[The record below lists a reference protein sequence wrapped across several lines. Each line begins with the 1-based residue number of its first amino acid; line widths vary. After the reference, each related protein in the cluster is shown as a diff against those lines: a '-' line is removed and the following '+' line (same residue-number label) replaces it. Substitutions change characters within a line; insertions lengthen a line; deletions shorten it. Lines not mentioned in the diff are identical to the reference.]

1 MSITIISYGGL
12 GEKIMSLMG
21 AIDLQKRTNK
31 KISIWFSKQYYDLFF
46 DTNNFSLN
54 DLPEF
59 KFKNISYELKE
70 HKVNNNFGLHL
81 QRLLIYKSVDESVIK
96 YSKDNKLKI
105 HKFRV
110 IKNKFP
116 DIESGIIERTWIKG
130 LKNEGLQDI
139 KDWLSD
145 ITKYRIYDKFMK
157 NVGFDWI
164 NPDCELVYINIS
176 ISLHFESIFYELSSN
191 YILSPE
197 YYEDALKIIK
207 KKTNKKLQFFI
218 KSDIDKIY
226 LSEYFNIISKYGD
239 IVLEYKDIFYPQSY
253 TLLICSKAQ
262 YFISSGDVLYYIISS
277 IFSKKNT
284 ITISPNFEVFNKS
297 DYPDNIIFLDENKYK
312 LNTTRRLNNLS
323 IKFSLGYKPMHL
335 NNEYQAVYYQ
345 LETKKDKIY
354 EIYNHSYSEFDKN
367 IKSKYFKNLLLY
379 KVLLLRDKV
388 RNVHSGI
395 SIKEGIMMYKLIKQY
410 KPKKLI
416 EVGLACGISTCYM
429 LCAITSGDKIYSID
443 PFQKI
448 QWDRF
453 GLINANNV
461 VHELNLPSN
470 THHWIP
476 KYSYDYFNFTND
488 KYDFMLIDG
497 DHSYEG
503 TMIDLNGSL
512 KILNKKGIL
521 AIDDILHNDVGK
533 AVNDFI
539 KINNNKFSKIN
550 TTVKTM
556 GFYIKI

>member
-1 MSITIISYGGL
+1 MSIIILPYGGL
-12 GEKIMSLMG
+12 GKKIMSLMG

-31 KISIWFSKQYYDLFF
+31 KINIWFTKQYDDLLF
-46 DTNNFSLN
+46 DTDNFLLN

-59 KFKNISYELKE
+59 NFKNISYELKE
-70 HKVNNNFGLHL
+70 FEINKDYGLHL
-81 QRLLIYKSVDESVIK
+81 QRLLIYKKMNESAIK

-105 HKFRV
+105 YKFGL
-110 IKNKFP
+110 IGNKYP
-116 DIESGIIERTWIKG
+116 EIESGIIEYTWIRG
-130 LKNEGLQDI
+130 FKNEGLQYI

-145 ITKYRIYDKFMK
+145 ITKYRIYDKFIK

-164 NPDCELVYINIS
+164 NPDRDLVYIHIPIS
-176 ISLHFESIFYELSSN
+176 IHFESIFYNLSDR
-191 YILSPE
+191 YILSPQ

-207 KKTNKKLQFFI
+207 NKTNKKLQIFI
-218 KSDIDKIY
+218 KSDIDKVY
-226 LSEYFNIISKYGD
+226 LSDYFNIISKFGN
-239 IVLEYKDIFYPQSY
+239 ITNENIFYPQSY

-262 YFISSGDVLYYIISS
+262 HFIGSADSLLYIIPS

-284 ITISPNFEVFNKS
+284 ITILPTFEVLNKN
-297 DYPDNIIFLDENKYK
+297 DYTDNVIYLDENKYK
-312 LNTTRRLNNLS
+312 LDTTRRLNNLS
-323 IKFSLGYKPMHL
+323 IKFSLGYKPIHL
-335 NNEYQAVYYQ
+335 NNEYQSVYYH
-345 LETKKDKIY
+345 LESMKDKIY
-354 EIYNHSYSEFDKN
+354 DMYNKYYTEFDKN
-367 IKSKYFKNLLLY
+367 IKSKYLKNLLLY
-379 KVLLLRDKV
+379 KVLLLRNKV
-388 RNVHSGI
+388 RIVHSGI
-395 SIKEGIMMYKLIKQY
+395 SIKEGMMIYKLIKQN
-410 KPKKLI
+410 KPKKII
-416 EVGLACGISTCYM
+416 EIGLACGISACYM
-429 LCAITSGDKIYSID
+429 LCAITPGDKVYSVD

-453 GLINANNV
+453 GLINANNI

-521 AIDDILHNDVGK
+521 AVDDILHDDVGK

-539 KINNNKFSKIN
+539 KKYNNKFVKIN
-550 TTVKTM
+550 TNVKTM
-556 GFYIKI
+556 GFYIKQS